1 MNKLSSLEFLDRL
14 GLAKMSLKL
23 RTLLHVERTGPMTF
37 TEIQRY
43 MVDLK
48 FGEGAYDRYRMSG
61 FTSPYRG
68 WYCSYF
74 SGSWRG
80 PGLFMRGPFRLEK
93 QSDGLYRAVRD

>member
-1 MNKLSSLEFLDRL
+1 MNKQSSLEFLDRM
-14 GLAKMSLKL
+14 GLAKMPLKEK
-23 RTLLHVERTGPMTF
+23 TLLHVERNGPMSF
-37 TEIQRY
+37 TEIQRF

-48 FGEGAYDRYRMSG
+48 FGDGTYERYLLPGWRNE
-61 FTSPYRG
+61 YRG

>member
-1 MNKLSSLEFLDRL
+1 MSNTSAIEFLDRL
-14 GLAKMSLKL
+14 GLAKMPLKL
-23 RTLLHVERTGPMTF
+23 KTLLHVERTGPMTF

-48 FGEGAYDRYRMSG
+48 FGAGAYDRYRMSG

-74 SGSWRG
+74 YGTWRG
-80 PGLFMRGPFRLEK
+80 PGLFMTGEFRLEK
-93 QSDGLYRAVRD
+93 TGEGLYRAVRG